1 MITLLHSLKDVALKD
16 ESSNR
21 MTHTYLLQALISA
34 DFCCR
39 SYRAAADRG
48 DNYKKAFI
56 VPVVIDGLSLLCGH
70 ATLLVLPSLLPP
82 CPPAPSPTSGRMP
95 ARARPPARV
104 PSNWCRLL
112 DKDTAND
119 EKARTRCNAEHRKFN
134 VAILSEYPRIGRL
147 RVKRRSVE
155 CRRSDNAA
163 KYRFETF

>member
-112 DKDTAND
+112 DTANRMM
-119 EKARTRCNAEHRKFN
+119 KKRGHGATQ
-134 VAILSEYPRIGRL
+134 SIGNSTL
-147 RVKRRSVE
+147 R
-155 CRRSDNAA
+155 
-163 KYRFETF
+163 F

>member
-112 DKDTAND
+112 DTANRMMKKRGD
-119 EKARTRCNAEHRKFN
+119 TVQRRASEIQRCDSKRVPAYRSFAREKT
-134 VAILSEYPRIGRL
+134 LS
-147 RVKRRSVE
+147 RV
-155 CRRSDNAA
+155 
-163 KYRFETF
+163 